1 MHFFQKKKRDR
12 FGCPLKFIIPDRN
25 DKNGIAVFCISL
37 IAKFILERFLI
48 CMAFDDFSSRL
59 LLTIQQQ
66 FEPIQCN
73 PSGRA
78 FYNRN
83 IYYFVIFIVFSLQK
97 YFLSRRDYR
106 VSLFH

>member
-1 MHFFQKKKRDR
+1 MKNCEFFLKKRRDR

-25 DKNGIAVFCISL
+25 DKNGIAIFCISV
-37 IAKFILERFLI
+37 IAKFILGRYLI
-48 CMAFDDFSSRL
+48 FRAFDHFSSRL

-73 PSGRA
+73 SSGRA
-78 FYNRN
+78 FNRR

-97 YFLSRRDYR
+97 YFLSRRDY
-106 VSLFH
+106 